1 MKGKGHVTKII
12 LGGKLWWRVENNK
25 IKGKMVISGFWG
37 SRFTKAAV
45 GLVPV
50 ISGSSPSAGSS
61 LLLRWFFNYQ
71 STANGKILILYLSQA
86 LE

>member
-12 LGGKLWWRVENNK
+12 LGGKLWWRVENTK
-25 IKGKMVISGFWG
+25 MKGKIVVLVFES
-37 SRFTKAAV
+37 SQFTKAAV
-45 GLVPV
+45 GLAPA